1 MVVSKEGGEVGEGS
15 PGGAALQLSLSGA
28 FSRPLQDFWIQQ
40 REILH
45 CLSHGDLR
53 ARFQLI

>member
-1 MVVSKEGGEVGEGS
+1 MLVSWEGGEVGEDR
-15 PGGAALQLSLSGA
+15 PGGAALQLSLPVA

-40 REILH
+40 CEILH